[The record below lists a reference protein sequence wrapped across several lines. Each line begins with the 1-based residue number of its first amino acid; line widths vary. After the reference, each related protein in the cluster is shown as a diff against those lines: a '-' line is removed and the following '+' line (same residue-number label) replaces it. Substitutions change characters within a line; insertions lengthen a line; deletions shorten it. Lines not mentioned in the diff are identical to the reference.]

1 VIALKLACGR
11 RDALMVVLFNPR
23 KEDWKVRRDWSTI
36 CWRLAL
42 AAFMVGLSVIVLR

>member
-23 KEDWKVRRDWSTI
+23 KEDRKMRTDWSTI

>member
-1 VIALKLACGR
+1 MIVLKPACGR

-23 KEDWKVRRDWSTI
+23 KEDRKMRTDWSTI